1 MDLDSALEG
10 KPAEGTSATD
20 ILRAD
25 HREVERLFAQ
35 YEDADGDA
43 QSRLVLMRTLCM
55 QLELHDRLEREV
67 FYPAAGRLMP
77 DAVAAAAR
85 EHDEL
90 MQIVSSLRER
100 NTCDRECDEALS
112 KLRTLVDRHVHEE
125 ETELFPGFE
134 KQSPDLC
141 ALGEQLVSYKEAAT
155 RSTES
160 FEGPAT

>member
-35 YEDADGDA
+35 YEDAEGDA

-67 FYPAAGRLMP
+67 FYPAAGQLVP
-77 DAVAAAAR
+77 DAVAVAAR
-85 EHDEL
+85 EHDEI
-90 MQIVSSLRER
+90 MQVVSSLRER
-100 NTCDRECDEALS
+100 STCDRDCDRALAN
-112 KLRTLVDRHVHEE
+112 LRTLVDRHVHEE
-125 ETELFPGFE
+125 ETELFARLE
-134 KQSPDLC
+134 KQGPDLC
-141 ALGEQLVSYKEAAT
+141 ALGEKLVRHKEAAT

>member
-10 KPAEGTSATD
+10 KPAEGASATD

-25 HREVERLFAQ
+25 HREVERLFTQ

-55 QLELHDRLEREV
+55 QLELHDRVEREV
-67 FYPAAGRLMP
+67 FYPAAVHVMP
-77 DAVAAAAR
+77 DAVAAAAQ

-90 MQIVSSLRER
+90 MQIVNGLRER
-100 NTCDRECDEALS
+100 STCDRDCDEAIAN
-112 KLRTLVDRHVHEE
+112 LRTLVDRHVHVE
-125 ETELFPGFE
+125 ETELFPRFE
-134 KQSPDLC
+134 KQSADLC
-141 ALGEQLVSYKEAAT
+141 ALGQQLVSYKETAT